1 MIWSGLFP
9 YQLEVWNFT
18 PLRLGNRGIKF
29 KSMVG
34 NSFSLPNSWTKTVR
48 CCSGIILWE
57 SIDQKGLQFDS
68 RSSHT
73 IILDNQAG
81 DCYNIITNG
90 ENQRQLI
97 NSLASGGQ
105 NCHEICHGWICDIW
119 CPNGRGFILNHN
131 NRNPLQFSFIFTFA
145 IITMI
150 ILNVF
155 SES

>member
-1 MIWSGLFP
+1 
-9 YQLEVWNFT
+9 
-18 PLRLGNRGIKF
+18 
-29 KSMVG
+29 MVG
-34 NSFSLPNSWTKTVR
+34 NSFGLPISWTKIVR
-48 CCSGIILWE
+48 CCPGIILGE

-68 RSSHT
+68 GSSDT

-131 NRNPLQFSFIFTFA
+131 NRNPLGGSQEIHRYIQGRQLVWNFQGISLAWCCQLA
-145 IITMI
+145 ISHNMLK
-150 ILNVF
+150 ILSLVV
-155 SES
+155 EDLL